1 MNNEKHNLNQL
12 GSVYMVSAIKKPSF
26 ISSGRG
32 YFLSDKSDK
41 NTSLGIVPKT
51 PYLLYSLKNYCILF
65 HKNQTLITQ
74 THLYFQKIPSL
85 LVCPVKRVHIKTLLF
100 FFYRTFALYTSSG
113 LAANS
118 LAAIS
123 FFI

>member
-1 MNNEKHNLNQL
+1 
-12 GSVYMVSAIKKPSF
+12 MVFAIKKPSC
-26 ISSGRG
+26 ISFGRG

-74 THLYFQKIPSL
+74 THLYFQKNTLLTGLSSKEGTYQNPSL
-85 LVCPVKRVHIKTLLF
+85 FLL
-100 FFYRTFALYTSSG
+100 
-113 LAANS
+113 
-118 LAAIS
+118 
-123 FFI
+123 